1 MSNQDRLNTL
11 DLTTRE
17 RIARHVKGLDLY
29 VLDFEDYGNNIV
41 RFCVRTDR
49 EQDDINMFVSA
60 MLDLAGLKDYQIR
73 FVGCDKMQISFTGKG
88 DSEFALSIMEKN
100 I

>member
-1 MSNQDRLNTL
+1 MSNQKRLSTL
-11 DLTTRE
+11 DPTTRE

-41 RFCVRTDR
+41 RFYIRTDR
-49 EQDDINMFVSA
+49 ERDDINMFVSA

-73 FVGCDKMQISFTGKG
+73 FVGYDKMHVSFVNKD
-88 DSEFALSIMEKN
+88 DSEFALSIMRKN